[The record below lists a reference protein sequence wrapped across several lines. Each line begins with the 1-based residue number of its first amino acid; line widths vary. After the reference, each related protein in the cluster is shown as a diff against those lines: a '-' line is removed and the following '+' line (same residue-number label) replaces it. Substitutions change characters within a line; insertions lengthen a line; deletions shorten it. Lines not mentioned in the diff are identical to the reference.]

1 MTNPS
6 PATFRTHLTSLSFHT
21 HLRRLSSSFSQSS
34 SSHGDVKSV
43 TAAISPSSS
52 NLSTLPKA
60 PNCKMDAKTPNI
72 FSFSNRISL
81 SVRTPSYHFKSYGLF
96 SVVVMPLSPLSPT
109 NTPNASTSAT
119 LRLPSAVTT
128 ATATTSAHPSVSRR
142 KKGSATQ
149 ATGLSDSSTDFD
161 ILRADVWI
169 GAFGRWFAWK
179 WDAPTGMTPIE
190 VTENDERRERVSRS
204 VIKST
209 TEDAPSKRSSKVPKP
224 LTLSSNPAAT
234 STTSDDPTSPTEPPT
249 SPTTRVGRSSRP
261 AKRPLRGMQRR
272 TSPNSLARLRSQ
284 VESNAAAAA
293 AAASAAQGPDKANRV
308 SKEDVKKV
316 AARSAAAAK
325 DEEGLRST
333 KDGPTLD
340 DEETTVISTT
350 DDPSTTT
357 TGRTNGSS
365 EDRVVQELQ
374 LQVEELRTSTDDS
387 ERRLQEELEV
397 LRGRKKDEDTS
408 RQELKQ
414 RTKMLEEQKRVAE
427 LHRTEA
433 ERELNERKSVV
444 RAAQHRVDKMR
455 NEISEIEKKELEVT
469 ERREKKKRDRK
480 ERERKLKEDVEKRKE
495 ELKKVEEGVNELAD
509 QVASLERCLDGR
521 REVLQARRH
530 EIVARNMGLGRNE
543 PAQAYPYAQPTGVM
557 SRWRGGAV
565 GYPHGG
571 AYAYSNNNSRPGSV
585 RSGHFDHYHSN
596 YQSAPSSPV
605 QSSPITP
612 FDDPALG
619 APRPA
624 VMASNLGPD
633 AHRPPTT
640 QGFLEHRLQHRRQD
654 PATGDGTLSS
664 AFLPFDFD
672 TLDAPASSG
681 SRPASIHSPPD
692 DANKGRPALALPLQY
707 LDSGLLA
714 GGDSPGI
721 NGPLSPMTPHQ
732 TSLIPSTLFHMLDED
747 DEDEGQFGMPDSPSI
762 TAANG
767 DSWKGFDLDLANDL
781 TIGRSNRARD
791 ASLTRAA
798 DSGLGVNLLR
808 RDSKSS
814 GVKSPF
820 SDGQSLIVVGSRS
833 AVSSPALVPAS
844 TSATIT
850 TTTPASSS
858 FAPWDAPA
866 EGMHVSK
873 PSPMEQQ
880 DDLPRA
886 GLSLNPDA
894 KAFAFSPRATSA
906 TIPASSSTNL
916 LPTLVKGRSA
926 SNPPFPTS
934 IVASNSISASGP
946 SSLTVVDPFSPSFNS
961 VVAPPQKLRM
971 DFGHR
976 LSSSGHSSLGSRFA
990 FDAWAS
996 SPVTPSPEATSYPSA
1011 LKSNFN
1017 PFADDGDDFL
1027 EPLKK

>member
-6 PATFRTHLTSLSFHT
+6 QATFRTHLTSLSFHT
-21 HLRRLSSSFSQSS
+21 HLRRLSSSSSQSS
-34 SSHGDVKSV
+34 PSRSDAKSV
-43 TAAISPSSS
+43 AAAKVPSTSSPS
-52 NLSTLPKA
+52 TVPKA
-60 PNCKMDAKTPNI
+60 TNGKMDPKTPHI
-72 FSFSNRISL
+72 LSFSNRISL

-96 SVVVMPLSPLSPT
+96 SVVVMPLSPLPPT
-109 NTPNASTSAT
+109 NTSNTSTSANV
-119 LRLPSAVTT
+119 RSPSAVTT
-128 ATATTSAHPSVSRR
+128 ATATTPAHSSTCRR
-142 KKGSATQ
+142 KKGPVTP
-149 ATGLSDSSTDFD
+149 ATGIGAPSTDLD

-179 WDAPTGMTPIE
+179 WDAPTGITPAE
-190 VTENDERRERVSRS
+190 VTEDDERRARVSRS
-204 VIKST
+204 VIKIT

-224 LTLSSNPAAT
+224 LTLSTNSAAT
-234 STTSDDPTSPTEPPT
+234 SSTSDDPANSTEPPT

-293 AAASAAQGPDKANRV
+293 AAASAAQGPDKTSKV
-308 SKEDVKKV
+308 SKDEVKKV
-316 AARSAAAAK
+316 AVGSTVTK
-325 DEEGLRST
+325 DEERLRVN
-333 KDGPTLD
+333 KDGPTTQED
-340 DEETTVISTT
+340 VAK
-350 DDPSTTT
+350 TTT
-357 TGRTNGSS
+357 TPDRSNTTPTGRTSGSS

-374 LQVEELRTSTDDS
+374 LQVEELRASTDDA

-397 LRGRKKDEDTS
+397 LRGRKRDEDTS

-414 RTKMLEEQKRVAE
+414 RTKVLEEQKRIAE
-427 LHRTEA
+427 LHRTET

-444 RAAQHRVDKMR
+444 RAAQDRVDKMR
-455 NEISEIEKKELEVT
+455 NEILEIDKKEVELA

-495 ELKKVEEGVNELAD
+495 ELKKVEAGVNELAD
-509 QVASLERCLDGR
+509 QVAGLERRLDAR
-521 REVLQARRH
+521 REVLQVRRH
-530 EIVARNMGLGRNE
+530 EIVARNMGLGRNG
-543 PAQAYPYAQPTGVM
+543 PVQTYPYAQPSGVM
-557 SRWRGGAV
+557 SRWRGGGAV

-585 RSGHFDHYHSN
+585 RSGHYDHYHSN

-612 FDDPALG
+612 FDDSALG
-619 APRPA
+619 GPRPPG
-624 VMASNLGPD
+624 MSSNLGPD
-633 AHRPPTT
+633 AHRSPTS
-640 QGFLEHRLQHRRQD
+640 QGFLEHRLQHRRHD
-654 PATGDGTLSS
+654 LASGEGNLSS

-681 SRPASIHSPPD
+681 SRPASINSPHD
-692 DANKGRPALALPLQY
+692 DANKGRPALALPMQY

-714 GGDSPGI
+714 GGDSSSI

-747 DEDEGQFGMPDSPSI
+747 DEDEGQFVMPDSPSL

-767 DSWKGFDLDLANDL
+767 DAWKGLDLDLANDL
-781 TIGRSNRARD
+781 TIGRPNRARD
-791 ASLTRAA
+791 ASVTRTA
-798 DSGLGVNLLR
+798 DGDLGVDLLR

-820 SDGQSLIVVGSRS
+820 SDGPSSSVVGSRS

-844 TSATIT
+844 TSATT
-850 TTTPASSS
+850 TSPASSS
-858 FAPWDAPA
+858 FAPWDTPA
-866 EGMHVSK
+866 EGMHVNR
-873 PSPMEQQ
+873 PSSMEQH

-906 TIPASSSTNL
+906 TIPTSSSTNL

-926 SNPPFPTS
+926 SNPPLPTG
-934 IVASNSISASGP
+934 IVALHSSSSGNGP

-961 VVAPPQKLRM
+961 VIAPPPKSRM

-976 LSSSGHSSLGSRFA
+976 LSPNGHSSLGSRFA

-996 SPVTPSPEATSYPSA
+996 SPLTPSPEATTQAST

-1017 PFADDGDDFL
+1017 PFADDGDDL
-1027 EPLKK
+1027 LGPLKQ